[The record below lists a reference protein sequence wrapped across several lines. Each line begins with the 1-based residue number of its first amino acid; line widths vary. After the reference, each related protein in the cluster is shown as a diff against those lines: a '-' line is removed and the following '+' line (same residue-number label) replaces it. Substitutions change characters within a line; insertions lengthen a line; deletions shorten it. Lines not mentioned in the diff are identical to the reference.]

1 MHFQIIAAW
10 DSEVMD
16 TSQVA
21 LLARYE
27 AVRGGRP
34 NYPEKLHQYQV
45 CPNGGQ
51 FKYDTAHY

>member
-1 MHFQIIAAW
+1 
-10 DSEVMD
+10 MD

-51 FKYDTAHY
+51 FKYDTATPSNICLFNAHY